1 MKPSEITSFLNLKKL
16 IPLFDKISAV
26 KKKAGTGGWYKNA
39 PQVIHF
45 VPSSSSAT
53 CLAGAQRERER
64 IVSRVP
70 VVLEMVPCMCGR
82 FKFRKCSSDECQW
95 LLEIFLVWFMM
106 QILHLHRTLQNCS
119 VFGKRR
125 VCIIHLKKRI
135 VSCIV
140 EAAAA
145 RSLNIA
151 GSVRVHVRNLG
162 FYNRLANET
171 RFYIFMPNH
180 LRLVLP

>member
-1 MKPSEITSFLNLKKL
+1 MTNFRQSEKRLERE
-16 IPLFDKISAV
+16 
-26 KKKAGTGGWYKNA
+26 AGIRTLRRSYTLC
-39 PQVIHF
+39 QVH
-45 VPSSSSAT
+45 PRQ
-53 CLAGAQRERER
+53 LAWPDERERERER

-70 VVLEMVPCMCGR
+70 VVLEMVPCMCGQ
-82 FKFRKCSSDECQW
+82 FKFRKYSSDECQL

-106 QILHLHRTLQNCS
+106 QILHLHSTLQNCS

-140 EAAAA
+140 EATAA
-145 RSLNIA
+145 RPLNIA

-162 FYNRLANET
+162 FYNRLASET
-171 RFYIFMPNH
+171 RFYVFMPNH
-180 LRLVLP
+180 LCLVLP